1 MSYSKE
7 EVIRWFSDL
16 NVMNSGTVN
25 NHLESL
31 RKYGNNPV
39 KSWTKIFAECMKDI
53 GYDKDNY
60 KNDQN
65 MFLTKTNLTDDQL
78 NEMNKREFVE
88 LFSKTMKSIS
98 LKNPMPPT
106 NTQVKEE
113 VEHEEVIDE
122 DGCIKGKTQ
131 FDTVLGKC
139 SDTHDGG
146 SKKKS
151 YKRAMRRTRHSR
163 RSRRSHRSRRNDSR
177 KYKKYNKR

>member
-1 MSYSKE
+1 
-7 EVIRWFSDL
+7 
-16 NVMNSGTVN
+16 
-25 NHLESL
+25 
-31 RKYGNNPV
+31 
-39 KSWTKIFAECMKDI
+39 MKDI

-113 VEHEEVIDE
+113 VKDQEVEHEEKDE

-131 FDTVLGKC
+131 FNTTAKRCLEFGD
-139 SDTHDGG
+139 HPFGG

-163 RSRRSHRSRRNDSR
+163 HSRRSRRSHHSRRNDSR